1 MENSNTQIVDAV
13 VSGELE
19 KLGVGKR
26 KTKVAKPCPTHAPK
40 QQSLLDSEMR
50 KYISYPAEKRRTTT
64 GIVEYEGS
72 YIRVNQAEPTR
83 TATKSKHTPLET
95 QELKL
100 GVRYSQLMRMMDGA
114 DFSMATG
121 KADAEISREK
131 WSEFTQCIAQ
141 FIGQAMDAR
150 GLYWRSGH
158 EWSLERGEL
167 VNHIADFIKAN
178 GVYRDET
185 GRNYVIKVTGE

>member
-1 MENSNTQIVDAV
+1 MENLNTQIVDAV

-26 KTKVAKPCPTHAPK
+26 KTKIAKPCPTHAPK
-40 QQSLLDSEMR
+40 LIDTELR
-50 KYISYPAEKRRTTT
+50 KYVTHPAVKRRTTT

-72 YIRVNQAEPTR
+72 YIRVKQAEPTR
-83 TATKSKHTPLET
+83 TATKSKHTPLEA

-100 GVRYSQLMRMMDGA
+100 GVRYAQLMRMMDGA
-114 DFSMATG
+114 DFSMAAG

-131 WSEFTQCIAQ
+131 WSEFTQCITQ
-141 FIGQAMDAR
+141 FVGQAMEAR

-185 GRNYVIKVTGE
+185 GRNYVIKVNGE